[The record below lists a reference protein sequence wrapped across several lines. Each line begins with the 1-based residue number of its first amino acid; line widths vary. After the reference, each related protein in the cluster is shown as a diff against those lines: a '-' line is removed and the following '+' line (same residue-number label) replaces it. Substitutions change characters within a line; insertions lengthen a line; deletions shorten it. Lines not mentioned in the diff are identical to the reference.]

1 MVRTFR
7 LSKEIRA
14 LSATAFALY
23 AAFPFIVF
31 FAPHRPTH
39 PSWILLSVAGL
50 LMVVGLTRMALELKF
65 SRVVATS
72 ERIESYDWLG
82 RLKFALPYSD
92 LIEYRH
98 SSRTKWRLVTAE
110 KIHELPDIEFDEF
123 HRLMV
128 SHAPKALR
136 AKRWQTGQLP
146 TLDEVNE
153 PLIDVQKWLIS
164 VGKLGVFIAFFI
176 VLCKSMGVIA
186 GFFQPLWTS
195 IYQLR
200 DVSGRLRMNSEAI
213 SVTWL
218 WKCKSMQWSE
228 VQAVFQVKQKGS
240 RCFVVA
246 SEDESIFIPP
256 HIAVDLESMR
266 KFFYSIP
273 TGTLCINF
281 DDSTKK
287 GYRRRKRKV
296 ANQKSQPAAGL
307 ELQF

>member
-1 MVRTFR
+1 MLGIAV
-7 LSKEIRA
+7 
-14 LSATAFALY
+14 
-23 AAFPFIVF
+23 
-31 FAPHRPTH
+31 
-39 PSWILLSVAGL
+39 L
-50 LMVVGLTRMALELKF
+50 LMILGLTGMVLELKF

-72 ERIESYDWLG
+72 ERIESYDRFG
-82 RLKFALPYSD
+82 RLKFALPYSE

-98 SSRTKWRLVTAE
+98 STRTRWRLVTAE
-110 KIHELPDIEFDEF
+110 KDYRLPDIEFDDF

-128 SHAPKALR
+128 SNARRALQ

-146 TLDEVNE
+146 ALDEVNE
-153 PLIDVQKWLIS
+153 PMIDAQKWLIS
-164 VGKLGVFIAFFI
+164 VGTLSVFIAFFA
-176 VLCKSMGVIA
+176 VLFKSFGVIA
-186 GFFQPLWTS
+186 GFSQSLWAR

-213 SVTWL
+213 TVTWL
-218 WKCKSMQWSE
+218 WKYKSMRWSD
-228 VQAVFQVKQKGS
+228 VQAVFQVSERGS
-240 RCFVVA
+240 RCFVVT

-287 GYRRRKRKV
+287 GYRRRKRIV
-296 ANQKSQPAAGL
+296 AKQKLEPAAGL